1 MLGFKHPRRD
11 FLDTELI
18 GLSYNQTL
26 MPRNRHVPIHNSVYH
41 RKSRQ
46 SATNRERRLLRALRR
61 TARPMVRIDLVPK
74 PPIVLL
80 RASRTTPN
88 LPVKSIH
95 TLLVRHDQAVRAAA
109 VLEADLPVDVV
120 ERLVADV
127 HLPGAAAGVR
137 GIAALESL
145 AGDDAAGR
153 VDVVFDFFGRVDAGR
168 VEGSV
173 HVLET
178 VSADVAADC
187 VG

>member
-1 MLGFKHPRRD
+1 
-11 FLDTELI
+11 
-18 GLSYNQTL
+18 
-26 MPRNRHVPIHNSVYH
+26 
-41 RKSRQ
+41 
-46 SATNRERRLLRALRR
+46 
-61 TARPMVRIDLVPK
+61 MVRIYLVPK

-80 RASRTTPN
+80 RASRATPN
-88 LPVKSIH
+88 LPVESID